1 MQVWSAAGLLS
12 EECFRWNKNSI
23 TAKNVYKT
31 HQLNSDGW
39 VVGRDNG
46 GSGITQSVLSGS
58 YAEDQK

>member
-1 MQVWSAAGLLS
+1 MEQI
-12 EECFRWNKNSI
+12 SI

-39 VVGRDNG
+39 VVGGDNG